1 MKLAFISMLIISFS
15 AFAKPNTEIVL
26 SVPEMTCPSCAASIG
41 KHLGKLKGIK
51 EFDIVIS
58 SKTVSVTLTRNSTIT
73 RKELKDAINAAG
85 FEVKE

>member
-15 AFAKPNTEIVL
+15 AFAKQNTEIVL
-26 SVPEMTCPSCAASIG
+26 SVPKMTCPSCAASIE

-58 SKTVSVTLTRNSTIT
+58 SKTVSVTLTQNSTIT